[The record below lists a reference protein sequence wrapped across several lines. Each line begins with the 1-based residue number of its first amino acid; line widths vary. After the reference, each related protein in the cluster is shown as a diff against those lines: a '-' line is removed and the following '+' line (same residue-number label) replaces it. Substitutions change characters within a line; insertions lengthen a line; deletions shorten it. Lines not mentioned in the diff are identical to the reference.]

1 MIKRERRELAICLII
16 FYNNYLI
23 IWRPYPKYFIKPLL
37 KFRFLLITRL
47 NASSSRREGKKK
59 NEKIPNYNNLT
70 SLE

>member
-1 MIKRERRELAICLII
+1 MIKRGRRELAVCLII

-23 IWRPYPKYFIKPLL
+23 ICHPYPKYFIKPLL

-47 NASSSRREGKKK
+47 NASSSRREGKK